1 MTLVLTKQHLSDM
14 SAHAERVYP
23 EECCGLILGQ
33 LRSKVDP
40 VQKQLVRLELLTN
53 DWTEDVLEQTLEE
66 DTLTKRR
73 RYWIDPK
80 EMLRVQREAR
90 DEGLNI
96 IGVYHSHPDHVA
108 VPSDCDRTLAWPDY
122 AYVIVSVCNGKA
134 VDVQNWALDSDHQFQ
149 PEPMIVS
156 PSLATESATESA
168 TDHTPVSA

>member
-1 MTLVLTKQHLSDM
+1 M

-156 PSLATESATESA
+156 PLLTTESATESA
-168 TDHTPVSA
+168 TDHMPVSA